1 MHTEDASAQRSRLHA
16 IITGIVQGVNFR
28 YYTRQQAR
36 RLLLTGWVRNRVDG
50 SVEVIAEGRREAL
63 QQLLDFL
70 RAGPPSARVEGVE
83 VTWSDATGE
92 FSTFEIRG

>member
-1 MHTEDASAQRSRLHA
+1 MHTKDTFAQSSRLHA
-16 IITGIVQGVNFR
+16 IVTGIVQGVNFR
-28 YYTRQQAR
+28 YYTRQQAQ

-70 RAGPPSARVEGVE
+70 RIGPPSARVEGVE

>member
-1 MHTEDASAQRSRLHA
+1 MHTEDTSAQSSRLHA
-16 IITGIVQGVNFR
+16 IVTGIVQGVNFR

-50 SVEVIAEGRREAL
+50 SVEVIAEGKREAL
-63 QQLLDFL
+63 EQLLDFL
-70 RAGPPSARVEGVE
+70 RTGPPSARVEGVE
-83 VTWSDATGE
+83 VTWSDAAGE